1 MRISYINKI
10 LGYLEQ
16 MEYRVLYKEEASGIL
31 KVTKE
36 EDGIGHLII
45 GVVPPILI
53 FESFLFN
60 VQQDDLIIYKAL
72 LQKNRDMIHGAFVL
86 NSEGTKVL
94 YRYTLQIE
102 NVDFNEFESAI
113 NALSFLLSE
122 YAEQIILFSKQ

>member
-1 MRISYINKI
+1 MRINYINKI
-10 LGYLEQ
+10 LGYLER
-16 MEYRVLYKEEASGIL
+16 MEYRVLYKEESSGIL
-31 KVTKE
+31 KVSKE

-53 FESFLFN
+53 FESFLFDIH
-60 VQQDDLIIYKAL
+60 QDDLSMYKAL

-86 NSEGTKVL
+86 NNDATKIL

-122 YAEQIILFSKQ
+122 YATQIILFSKQ